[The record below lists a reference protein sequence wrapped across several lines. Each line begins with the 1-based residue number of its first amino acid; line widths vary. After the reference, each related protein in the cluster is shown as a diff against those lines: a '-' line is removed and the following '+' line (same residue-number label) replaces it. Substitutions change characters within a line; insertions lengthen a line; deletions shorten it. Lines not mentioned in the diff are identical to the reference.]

1 MSLMATTAFYVGLL
15 ILAIALLGVGMFFM
29 ADADL
34 KSRTDGN
41 IWYVGVV
48 LFVGGIAALIYWI
61 VLMIQAHK

>member
-1 MSLMATTAFYVGLL
+1 MASAAFYVGLF
-15 ILAIALLGVGMFFM
+15 ILTIALLGVGMFFM
-29 ADADL
+29 SDATL
-34 KSRTDGN
+34 KMKTDGN